1 MNRLFALALVGV
13 MLLVVSGQAVQL
25 RGTQSQPVTEIVLHE
40 SRLVPFLQE
49 IRSDNPNSYDSILL
63 NIQRLRDGQAQ
74 GQAIELEEAVIA
86 EQLMARLT
94 GQTPMSSIT
103 GAGALPKLP

>member
-1 MNRLFALALVGV
+1 VNRLFALALVGV

-25 RGTQSQPVTEIVLHE
+25 RGPQSQPVTEIVLHE

-74 GQAIELEEAVIA
+74 GQAIELEEVVIA

-94 GQTPMSSIT
+94 GQTPMSSVT
-103 GAGALPKLP
+103 DARPKLP

>member
-1 MNRLFALALVGV
+1 VNRLFALALVGV

-25 RGTQSQPVTEIVLHE
+25 RSTQSQQVTEIVLHE
-40 SRLVPFLQE
+40 SRLVPFLEE

-63 NIQRLRDGQAQ
+63 NIQRLRDGQSQ

-94 GQTPMSSIT
+94 GQTPMSSV
-103 GAGALPKLP
+103 P

>member
-1 MNRLFALALVGV
+1 MNRHFALTLVGV
-13 MLLVVSGQAVQL
+13 MLLVVGGQAIQL
-25 RGTQSQPVTEIVLHE
+25 LGTQSQPVTEIVLHE

-94 GQTPMSSIT
+94 GQTSMSSVMD
-103 GAGALPKLP
+103 ARPKLP

>member
-94 GQTPMSSIT
+94 GQTPMSSV
-103 GAGALPKLP
+103 P

>member
-1 MNRLFALALVGV
+1 MNRHFALALVGV

-25 RGTQSQPVTEIVLHE
+25 RGTQSHPVTEIVLHE

-94 GQTPMSSIT
+94 GQTPMSSVT
-103 GAGALPKLP
+103 DARPKLP

>member
-1 MNRLFALALVGV
+1 MNRYFALALVGV

-49 IRSDNPNSYDSILL
+49 IRSDNPNTYDSILL

-74 GQAIELEEAVIA
+74 GQAIEPEEAVIA

-94 GQTPMSSIT
+94 GQTPMSSVT
-103 GAGALPKLP
+103 DARPKLP

>member
-1 MNRLFALALVGV
+1 VNRHFALALVGV
-13 MLLVVSGQAVQL
+13 MLLVVSGQSVQL

-49 IRSDNPNSYDSILL
+49 IRSDSPNTYDSILL

-94 GQTPMSSIT
+94 GQTPMSSVT

>member
-1 MNRLFALALVGV
+1 VNRHVALALVGV

-25 RGTQSQPVTEIVLHE
+25 RGTQSQPVTEIVLYE

-49 IRSDNPNSYDSILL
+49 IRSDNPNTYDSILL

-94 GQTPMSSIT
+94 GQTPMSSVT
-103 GAGALPKLP
+103 GARPKLP